1 MIACQA
7 VVGVVAGA
15 PNLVEEVAD
24 LARDDALVLQATQQV
39 GLFLSGEVNRPTL
52 EATSWASSSA
62 SCRSFS
68 KQVLGSSGK

>member
-1 MIACQA
+1 MIAGPA

-39 GLFLSGEVNRPTL
+39 GLFFVG
-52 EATSWASSSA
+52 
-62 SCRSFS
+62 
-68 KQVLGSSGK
+68 